1 MKGQLAGCP
10 LSFLRLR
17 HSAHRPR
24 HSLAEWAYVKGV
36 QPYCRDCQS
45 KKAKEH
51 YAANRTYYLA
61 KAVRQREKL
70 KAFIREAKSKP
81 SCDCRVLYPFYV
93 MEFDHREGKE
103 FNIGGSYSFMGMEAI
118 LREIAKCDVVC
129 ANCHRERSY
138 QRRLTGGL
146 EEP

>member
-1 MKGQLAGCP
+1 MSKVCSHCGRRRHERFFNHRTA
-10 LSFLRLR
+10 SRL
-17 HSAHRPR
+17 
-24 HSLAEWAYVKGV
+24 

-61 KAVRQREKL
+61 KAVRQRDKL
-70 KAFIREAKSKP
+70 KTFIRAAKSKP
-81 SCDCRVLYPFYV
+81 CCDCRIMYPFYV

-103 FNIGGSYSFMGMEAI
+103 FNIGGSYSYMGMKAI

-138 QRRLTGGL
+138 RRRVMGGI